1 MPNFDLQA
9 QLAEL
14 TRSFRARLQV
24 ELRSMNARSQQL
36 LLQPTTEASS
46 LAELRAELH
55 KLAGSAGTFGFSEL
69 GAQARALELIA
80 TRSMDRNA
88 LSAIDRQQ
96 LMAGIQALP
105 EQLKQ
110 PRVPQPT
117 ATYSAIADHGCE
129 ARCIAIIEPDGQ
141 LLKSIR
147 DTLESFGYQT
157 LSCSDI
163 DALLNIL
170 TSQVPDALVVDMS
183 LAQWNQQWEGAIQ
196 QVQSQLPEPLPLI
209 ALSDQDGFAAQ
220 LQAVRIGAQGFFTHP
235 VDLPGLENRLEGCFG
250 LQQSE
255 PFRVLVIDDDHELAQ
270 RFTAVL
276 AGFGM
281 LVEILDAPVQILQ
294 QMQRFQPDVVLMDV
308 NMPDYSG
315 PELAQIIRLNDEW
328 LRVPIIYLSA
338 ETDSQRQMAAL
349 IKAGDDFITKPIS
362 DSALLT
368 AVYSRAQR
376 ARRVSHA
383 LARDSLTGLLKHADI
398 KEQLELEVDRAIR
411 NNQPVSVVMIDI
423 DHFKNVNDSHGHAVG
438 DNVIRGLANLLRQRL
453 RKVDRLGRYGGEE
466 FVAVLPNCLPADAW
480 RILDSI
486 RSDFNALSFSSSA
499 GLFHSS
505 FSAGISCNAGVSQA
519 PDWRAAGL
527 LERADRM
534 LYRAK
539 GQGRNQVV
547 VETAPDEADH

>member
-1 MPNFDLQA
+1 MASADLQA

-14 TRSFRARLQV
+14 NRSFKARLQV
-24 ELRSMNARSQQL
+24 ELQSMRTRSEELLVQPAANAI
-36 LLQPTTEASS
+36 S
-46 LAELRAELH
+46 LAPLRAELH
-55 KLAGSAGTFGFSEL
+55 KLAGSAGTFGFAEL

-80 TRSMDRNA
+80 TRCMDNNV
-88 LSAIDRQQ
+88 LSSTDRQQ
-96 LMAGIQALP
+96 LLTGIQALP
-105 EQLKQ
+105 NQLNQ
-110 PRVPQPT
+110 SAMPPT
-117 ATYSAIADHGCE
+117 ASQRAFDNDDNE
-129 ARCIAIIEPDGQ
+129 ARCIAIVEPDGQ
-141 LLKSIR
+141 LLQGISE
-147 DTLESFGYQT
+147 TLESFGYHT
-157 LSCSDI
+157 IICGDADTMLSVV
-163 DALLNIL
+163 AE
-170 TSQVPDALVVDMS
+170 QAPDALVVDMS
-183 LAQWNQQWEGAIQ
+183 LPQWDAQWDAALE

-209 ALSDQDGFAAQ
+209 ALSDQDSFAAQ
-220 LQAVRIGAQGFFTHP
+220 LHAVRAGAQGFFTHP
-235 VDLPGLENRLEGCFG
+235 VDLPGLENRLEGCFS

-255 PFRVLVIDDDHELAQ
+255 PFRVLVIDDDIELAR

-281 LVEILDAPVQILQ
+281 LAETLEAPEQILE
-294 QMQRFQPDVVLMDV
+294 QMRRFQPDVVMMDV

-338 ETDSQRQMAAL
+338 ETDVQQQMAAL

-376 ARRVSHA
+376 ARRVSQA

-398 KEQLELEVDRAIR
+398 KDQLDLEADRAIR
-411 NNQPVSVVMIDI
+411 NKQPLSVVMIDI

-453 RKVDRLGRYGGEE
+453 RKVDRRGRYGGEE
-466 FVAVLPNCLPADAW
+466 FVAVLPNCFPADAW

-486 RSDFNALSFSSSA
+486 RSDFQALPFSSDA

-505 FSAGISCNAGVSQA
+505 FSAGISFCQA
-519 PDWRAAGL
+519 PDWQADSL
-527 LERADRM
+527 LESADKM
-534 LYRAK
+534 LYKAK
-539 GQGRNQVV
+539 QQGRNQII
-547 VETAPDEADH
+547 AMPGSDEPGN